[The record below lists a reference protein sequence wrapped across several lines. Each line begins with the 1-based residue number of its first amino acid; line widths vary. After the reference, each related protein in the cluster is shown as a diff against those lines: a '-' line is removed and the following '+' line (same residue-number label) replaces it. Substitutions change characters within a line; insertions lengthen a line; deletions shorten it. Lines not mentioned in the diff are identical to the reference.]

1 MRSVR
6 PRLVTGRWSHPR
18 DRLTRRPRPDL
29 RRVRLVRIRG
39 VSPGPA
45 RPEDDALMRG
55 RGAAIDGTRRP
66 TQRRPLQWKG
76 TRTMAI
82 YPEWVTADGG
92 QAAPAGPAGTSAD
105 AGDPRADAA
114 DAANAAGE
122 VDAAA
127 AANATSDTVEVAAT
141 PIAIDD
147 APVPPPT
154 GWNDPLTGTD
164 GPHYWDR
171 LIISESARVRR
182 YKRPTTI
189 VFVEVAGLDPARPAV
204 GPGRRRAD
212 ARQRGADALAVDPHE
227 RPHRP
232 DRADP
237 VRDPAHR
244 DRRDRGDQLHRAGPG
259 RVRARPPRRV
269 RGRRGRVRLGQPA
282 QEQRPGRRGRAG
294 PEAPRSGAERALAPG
309 QSRRVNRGRA
319 GARGPAS
326 RRCGRRSRRPAR
338 R

>member
-1 MRSVR
+1 
-6 PRLVTGRWSHPR
+6 
-18 DRLTRRPRPDL
+18 
-29 RRVRLVRIRG
+29 
-39 VSPGPA
+39 
-45 RPEDDALMRG
+45 
-55 RGAAIDGTRRP
+55 
-66 TQRRPLQWKG
+66 
-76 TRTMAI
+76 MAI

-114 DAANAAGE
+114 DAANPAGE

-189 VFVEVAGLDPARPAV
+189 VFVEVAGLTRLGRLWGQDVAERTLVSAARTLSQSIRTSDHIARIEPIRFGILLTETAEIAAINFIERARAACERDLRVASEVV
-204 GPGRRRAD
+204 GVAFGWASPPKSNDLAD
-212 ARQRGADALAVDPHE
+212 AVALA
-227 RPHRP
+227 
-232 DRADP
+232 
-237 VRDPAHR
+237 
-244 DRRDRGDQLHRAGPG
+244 QK
-259 RVRARPPRRV
+259 
-269 RGRRGRVRLGQPA
+269 RL
-282 QEQRPGRRGRAG
+282 
-294 PEAPRSGAERALAPG
+294 EAEL
-309 QSRRVNRGRA
+309 NEL
-319 GARGPAS
+319 
-326 RRCGRRSRRPAR
+326 
-338 R
+338 